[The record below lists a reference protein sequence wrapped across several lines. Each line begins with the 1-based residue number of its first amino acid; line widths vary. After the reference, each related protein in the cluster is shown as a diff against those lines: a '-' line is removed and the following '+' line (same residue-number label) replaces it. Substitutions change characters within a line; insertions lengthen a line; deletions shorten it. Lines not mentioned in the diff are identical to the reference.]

1 MLAIYSWAAHV
12 GAVVSVIVTAISM
25 SVASGSWRQQK
36 NPIDFAYMAGA
47 AVWLLYLVFGYF
59 DEQASF
65 HEWVGFV
72 THVGYQLVMVGIC
85 FFLLVSASV
94 TRLRTHALWM
104 LQGALGLLLLV
115 LDRQQVMGP
124 DVAHQLWIALNLICA
139 STLSIYLGL
148 HVYRQRSYRCW
159 LVFAASLLGLGICF
173 EDFLSE
179 RHIGA
184 GVTLT
189 QYFYA
194 FFLQVVWLLI
204 TNRAGRPEP
213 AAVLGGPRTH
223 STWENVTGFFPDM
236 NTSALAVN
244 SERRRIAQ
252 DLHDGVGSQLMN
264 LLATLDT
271 QKPEQRAV
279 ALILEQS
286 LLDLKVMVDNIENT
300 EGNVIQALGMLRYRV
315 QHALDKL
322 GIRMV
327 WMVDIDGPLENFCG
341 ERALHVLRI
350 AQECI
355 SNIMRHAGASVI
367 EVRCRY
373 HAESDSLRLEVND
386 NGSGIPSRKDGRP
399 TGKGLAGLQRRADKL
414 GGKLKIVTKA
424 EHGTSVRLQVPLSP
438 SGA

>member
-1 MLAIYSWAAHV
+1 MLAIYSWAAHA
-12 GAVVSVIVTAISM
+12 GAVVSVAVTVVSM
-25 SVASGSWRQQK
+25 SVASRSWRQQK
-36 NPIDFAYMAGA
+36 NPIDFAYMAA
-47 AVWLLYLVFGYF
+47 CVAWLLYLTFGYF
-59 DEQASF
+59 DEQAWF
-65 HEWVGFV
+65 HAWAEFAA
-72 THVGYQLVMVGIC
+72 HVGYQFVMGGIS

-94 TRLRTHALWM
+94 TRLRVHALWM
-104 LQGALGLLLLV
+104 AQGVFGLLLLV
-115 LDRQQVMGP
+115 LDRQQIMGP
-124 DVAHQLWIALNLICA
+124 DGAHQFWIALNLICV
-139 STLSIYLGL
+139 STLSFYLGL
-148 HVYRQRSYRCW
+148 QVYRQHSYRCW

-179 RHIGA
+179 RHMGS

-213 AAVLGGPRTH
+213 AAVLGGRRTH

-236 NTSALAVN
+236 NASALAVN

-271 QKPEQRAV
+271 HKPEQQAI

-286 LLDLKVMVDNIENT
+286 LLDLKVMVDSIEST

-327 WMVDIDGPLENFCG
+327 WMVDVDGPLENFCG

-350 AQECI
+350 TQECI
-355 SNIMRHAGASVI
+355 SNTMRHAGASVI
-367 EVRCRY
+367 EVICRY
-373 HAESDSLRLEVND
+373 HSESDCLQLEVHD
-386 NGSGIPSRKDGRP
+386 NGRGIPSRKDGRP
-399 TGKGLAGLQRRADKL
+399 TGKGLSGLQRRADKL

-424 EHGTSVRLQVPLSP
+424 QHGTSVRLQVPLSP
-438 SGA
+438 PSA